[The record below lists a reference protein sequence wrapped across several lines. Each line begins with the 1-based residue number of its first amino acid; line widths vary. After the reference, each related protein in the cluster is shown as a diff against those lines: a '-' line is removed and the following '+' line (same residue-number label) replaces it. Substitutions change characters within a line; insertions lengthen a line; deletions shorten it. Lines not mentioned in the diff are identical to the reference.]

1 MLSSP
6 NRPLSEQKSERW
18 PNMLRWRMNMTS
30 PGGGGSS
37 DGSGR
42 AVAGQPECG
51 CENGCRDDRRRMA
64 DDGRRSLMAEE
75 AKSFRSYCLARKRSE
90 KAKGR
95 AGASPRAPATPSR
108 PSAPLRLARA
118 GSSTTRLHLSR
129 REEGLRTEDLG
140 RRADGLPAACQL
152 LRQRSRYR
160 LFPLWRD
167 FSANSMR
174 RGMAAPAAS
183 LNSRIHRGERD
194 KIGPVD
200 TARRTQA
207 RRR

>member
-1 MLSSP
+1 MDPDAPWQGSQ
-6 NRPLSEQKSERW
+6 NAAARKAVETIDAAW
-18 PNMLRWRMNMTS
+18 PTM
-30 PGGGGSS
+30 
-37 DGSGR
+37 
-42 AVAGQPECG
+42 V
-51 CENGCRDDRRRMA
+51 
-64 DDGRRSLMAEE
+64 RRSLMAED

-95 AGASPRAPATPSR
+95 AGGSPRAPATPWW
-108 PSAPLRLARA
+108 PNAPLRLARA

-129 REEGLRTEDLG
+129 REDGLRTEDQG
-140 RRADGLPAACQL
+140 RLADGPPAACRL

-183 LNSRIHRGERD
+183 LNPRIHRGERD

-200 TARRTQA
+200 TARRAQA